1 MLFESLRCSISRFIT
16 TKLGKFGKSYEALLL
31 CLVGHL
37 YLRFNYVPMKKMNLR
52 SLCRRRRTAEDHLC
66 EMTTAEDYSMADECP
81 WTTQGSL
88 QKVKAVRKSVV
99 VKWWGCGEPD
109 GMNNNVVKQGLE
121 MYEVFNLETLCNDEG
136 GSLRG
141 IIALDYQFTSGTRV
155 KGRVQHAS
163 ESAGQACMQGSTW
176 IWTGAESVGHA
187 TVGTLIQV
195 QKPIQ
200 PLTSYLV
207 ERLTS
212 TRYIVAEAFAM
223 NTAVGAIDGDVN
235 QAIDG
240 YVNPGEVALD
250 TLRSMEPSGTLR
262 HKKILMAMA
271 GRDVIDQDLSLVL
284 GWAATQHAGSLILRG
299 WTVRKKI
306 HSTT

>member
-1 MLFESLRCSISRFIT
+1 
-16 TKLGKFGKSYEALLL
+16 
-31 CLVGHL
+31 
-37 YLRFNYVPMKKMNLR
+37 
-52 SLCRRRRTAEDHLC
+52 
-66 EMTTAEDYSMADECP
+66 
-81 WTTQGSL
+81 
-88 QKVKAVRKSVV
+88 
-99 VKWWGCGEPD
+99 
-109 GMNNNVVKQGLE
+109 

-207 ERLTS
+207 ERLMS
-212 TRYIVAEAFAM
+212 TRYNVAEAFAM
-223 NTAVGAIDGDVN
+223 NTAVGAIDADVN
-235 QAIDG
+235 QAIGGD
-240 YVNPGEVALD
+240 VNPGEMALQ
-250 TLRSMEPSGTLR
+250 TLRSMVPSGTLR

-271 GRDVIDQDLSLVL
+271 GGDVIDQDLSLVL
-284 GWAATQHAGSLILRG
+284 GWAATQMKSIPTLAACREFDTTRLDC
-299 WTVRKKI
+299 WTED
-306 HSTT
+306 